1 MQSKKIVIQNCLINY
16 IDEGTSSQTLLFLH
30 GWRSSLTV
38 WEEIIKDLKDSFR
51 CIAID
56 LPGFGLSQEPPEPF
70 NTKKYSEIVLEFTEK
85 LSLKNVVPVGHSF
98 GGRILISIGISNP
111 KKFSK
116 MVLVNPSGVK
126 LSSKN
131 RARDLIVKI
140 VKPVFKIG
148 LLKPLRNWIYK
159 KMGWEDYIANSQSQ
173 FYLATYKNILKDI
186 YNQSIG
192 KITAQVLVITS
203 QNDKDAPP
211 DTAKFISQNIKNSK
225 LVEIA
230 DAGHFS
236 FIDNPESFI
245 KFLLEFLQT
254 E

>member
-159 KMGWEDYIANSQSQ
+159 KMGWEDYIANSGSQ
-173 FYLATYKNILKDI
+173 FYQATFKNILTDT
-186 YNQSIG
+186 YNNSLSNI
-192 KITAQVLVITS
+192 KSSVLVFS
-203 QNDKDAPP
+203 SENDNDAPL
-211 DTAKFISQNIKNSK
+211 ASAEFINREVKDSVLKIIPK
-225 LVEIA
+225 
-230 DAGHFS
+230 AGHYS
-236 FIDNPESFI
+236 FLKNPKLFNNA
-245 KFLLEFLQT
+245 LLEFV
-254 E
+254 EN